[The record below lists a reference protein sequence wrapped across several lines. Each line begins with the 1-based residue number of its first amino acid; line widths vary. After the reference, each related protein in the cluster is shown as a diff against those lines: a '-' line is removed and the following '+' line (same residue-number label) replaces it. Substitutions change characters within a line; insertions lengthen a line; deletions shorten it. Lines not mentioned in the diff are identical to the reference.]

1 MAGHREDT
9 QTGYAEQTARVVV
22 GSDPS
27 ELSARSAAIVLVVD
41 DDAEIRDVVRWLL
54 EDEGW
59 TVETASDGRDALEQA
74 TRARPAL
81 IVLDMGLPIM
91 SGEEVAM
98 RLQDVYVDPP
108 PIIVVSADGRAGE
121 KAARIGAASY
131 LHKPFDVDTL
141 ARLVRRTLD
150 SP

>member
-1 MAGHREDT
+1 MTGTREVAS
-9 QTGYAEQTARVVV
+9 TGYAEQTARALV
-22 GSDPS
+22 GDDPT
-27 ELSARSAAIVLVVD
+27 ETGTRAGAIVLVVD

-59 TVETASDGRDALEQA
+59 TVETASDGRDALERA
-74 TRARPAL
+74 MRARPAL
-81 IVLDMGLPIM
+81 IVLDMGLPIL

-141 ARLVRRTLD
+141 ARMVRRTLGN
-150 SP
+150 P